1 MHIQLKDATR
11 VELEEGSS
19 GKNLAEKLKKT
30 APHEA
35 LAMEVNNIPRDLS
48 HVLKEGDIVELFDF
62 DDRKGKELFW
72 HSSAHVLAQAV
83 LRLWPNALPT
93 IGPPIEEGFYYDFAN
108 LTISEEDFPKIEE
121 EMKKIL
127 KENPTP
133 QRIEYPSKK
142 EALATFSSNKY
153 KMELIQQF
161 EEGSLCSA
169 YRQGEF
175 LDLCRGPH
183 LSSLSKIK
191 ALKLTKTSGAYWRG
205 DSKNEMLT
213 RIYGITFPD
222 RQLLKEY
229 LDRIE
234 EAKRRDHKLLGPR
247 LDLFSLHEEAAGM
260 PFFHPHGMRI
270 WHTLT
275 NFLRNMLL
283 KADYEEIKTPL
294 IMNRSLWE
302 TSGHWQNYREN
313 MFTIQIEERDFAI
326 KPMNCPGACLYFA
339 SRSHSYRDLPC
350 RVAELG
356 HVHRYEPSGSLSGLF
371 RVRGFHQDD
380 AHIFLA
386 PQQIEEEIVKV
397 LETADF
403 LCKTFDLSYR
413 LELSTRPETGTIG
426 TDEDWE
432 ASTKGLQEAL
442 ERNGKP
448 YKLNPGDGAFYGPK
462 IDLHVKDA
470 LGRTWQC
477 GTIQLDMALP
487 QRFKL
492 EYTDADG
499 SRKQPI
505 MIHRA
510 LFGSVERFLGILI
523 EHFAGR
529 FPLWISPR
537 QLRVLTVADR
547 HIPFAKEVKQV
558 FDEAE
563 FYIDVDD
570 SSESIGKKVRQAQ
583 LDQVNYILTVGDQ
596 ELESKTV
603 SLRTRDNFVY
613 GSIDL
618 ETLKATLLKEK
629 ATRALHSPFKK
640 EG

>member
-1 MHIQLKDATR
+1 MHIQVKGGARL
-11 VELEEGSS
+11 ELDEGSS
-19 GKNLAEKLKKT
+19 GKILAEKLKKT
-30 APHEA
+30 GPHEA
-35 LAMEVNNIPRDLS
+35 VAMEVNNVPRDLS
-48 HVLKEGDIVELFDF
+48 HSLKEGDVVELFDF

-72 HSSAHVLAQAV
+72 HSSAHVLAQAI

-127 KENPTP
+127 KENPVP

-142 EALATFSSNKY
+142 EALKEFSTNKY
-153 KMELIQQF
+153 KAELINQF

-183 LSSLSKIK
+183 LPSLSKIK

-234 EAKRRDHKLLGPR
+234 EAKRRDHKLLGPK

-275 NFLRNMLL
+275 TFLRNLL
-283 KADYEEIKTPL
+283 HKANYDEIKTPM

-302 TSGHWQNYREN
+302 TSGHWENYRQN
-313 MFTIQIEERDFAI
+313 MFAIEIEERDFAI
-326 KPMNCPGACLYFA
+326 KPMNCPGACVYFA

-386 PQQIEEEIVKV
+386 PQQIEEEIVKI
-397 LETADF
+397 LEIADY
-403 LCKTFDLSYR
+403 LYKTFDLSYR
-413 LELSTRPETGTIG
+413 MELSTRPETGTIG

-432 ASTKGLQEAL
+432 ASTKGLQNAL
-442 ERNGKP
+442 EKSGRT

-462 IDLHVKDA
+462 IDMHVKDA

-477 GTIQLDMALP
+477 GTVQLDMALP

-510 LFGSVERFLGILI
+510 LFGSLERFLGILI

-547 HIPFAKEVKQV
+547 HIPFAKEVKQL

-563 FYIDVDD
+563 FFIDVDD
-570 SSESIGKKVRQAQ
+570 SPESIGKKVRQAQ

-596 ELESKTV
+596 ELENKTV

-618 ETLKATLLKEK
+618 ETLKAALIKEK
-629 ATRALHSPFKK
+629 TTRALHSPFKK